1 MFISI
6 GNGNVIREDDIIALI
21 DYQLISS
28 SQIMEEMISAA
39 EKMNKILGPTE
50 DVKSVM
56 ITDDKIYYSRLSVAA
71 IKKRAGMQSVI
82 SKLDDFSDEI
92 EF

>member
-6 GNGNVIREDDIIALI
+6 GNENIISEDDIIALV

-28 SQIMEEMISAA
+28 SQVMGDMVTAF
-39 EKMNKILGPTE
+39 EKKNKIIGPTE
-50 DVKSVM
+50 DVKSVL
-56 ITDDKIYYSRLSVAA
+56 ITEDKIYYSTLSVAA

-82 SKLDDFSDEI
+82 SKLDDFSDELDL
-92 EF
+92 